1 MERMMKI
8 WLAAVLCVALTG
20 GAALSEPVVSPVEVE
35 VEAATLNDAPS
46 FDIEVPEIEA
56 PEIEMDIEAPELEQ
70 TAPQTPQSNEA
81 ESDTLESNSTLVIKD
96 RITYEISDG
105 EATVVGVDKII
116 AEAYIRDTVKGFPV
130 RHIAP
135 EAFAGCKKLWNVV
148 IPTSVTD
155 IGAMAFANCKALVF
169 VSIPESV
176 TSIGPYAFQG
186 CTMISHFELPEGLT
200 EISEGLF
207 EGCELMWK
215 ITLPSTLKVISDNAF
230 HKCLSLR
237 EFQLPVGLEEIGIS
251 AFESCEAMKRL
262 TIPEGISVIPD
273 YAFKNCL
280 DLRKVSLPSTL
291 TSIGASAFYCCDS
304 LRTLTLPAAV
314 SEIGPLAFAYCEDLR
329 TLSIPG
335 RVQKLSYGAFF
346 HCVLLEEVVVNP
358 GVEEIESYCFAQ
370 CKNLKKVCIFDS
382 VTEMGDDVFTGGK
395 SSIIDVNGD
404 IVLEEP
410 LTQPRKLKLYVR
422 PNSVALDY
430 AVEYRIPYTIQK
442 IEATSVTIVEG
453 DRMTLYV
460 GHPVQLT
467 AVQEPANAETKLKWS
482 SSSSR
487 VSVSSTGLL
496 TPKRSGKATIQVR
509 TENGKKDKI
518 TVTVIDASSVRI
530 DEGSTATMKVG
541 GTLQLHATVLPAE
554 VAPKLTWT
562 SGSSKIATVSS
573 TGLVRARRKGRVSI
587 YVKTSNGRKAKI
599 SITVTD

>member
-8 WLAAVLCVALTG
+8 WLAAVLCLTLTG
-20 GAALSEPVVSPVEVE
+20 GAALSEPVAPFMAVE
-35 VEAATLNDAPS
+35 TPPLNDAPS
-46 FDIEVPEIEA
+46 LDIEALEIG
-56 PEIEMDIEAPELEQ
+56 MDVEAPELEQ
-70 TAPQTPQSNEA
+70 TVPETPLSNETD
-81 ESDTLESNSTLVIKD
+81 SDTSESNGMLVIRD
-96 RITYEISDG
+96 RITYEISGG

-116 AEAYIRDTVKGFPV
+116 AEAYIRDMVKGFPV

-135 EAFAGCKKLWNVV
+135 EAFADCKKLWKVE
-148 IPTSVTD
+148 IPASVTD
-155 IGAMAFANCKALVF
+155 IGAMAFADCKALVF

-176 TSIGPYAFQG
+176 ASIGPYAFRG

-207 EGCELMWK
+207 EDCELMWK

-230 HKCLSLR
+230 HRCLALK
-237 EFQLPVGLEEIGIS
+237 EFVLPEGLEEIGIS
-251 AFESCEAMKRL
+251 AFESCEAMQQV
-262 TIPEGISVIPD
+262 TIPAGISAIPD

-280 DLRKVSLPSTL
+280 DLRKVSLPSGL
-291 TSIGASAFYCCDS
+291 ASIGASAFYCCDS
-304 LRTLTLPAAV
+304 LRTLSLPATV
-314 SEIGPLAFAYCEDLR
+314 KEIGPLAFAYCEDLR

-335 RVQKLSYGAFF
+335 KVRVLSYGAFF
-346 HCVLLEEVVVNP
+346 HCPLLEEVMVNS

-370 CKNLKKVCIFDS
+370 CKKLLKVCIFDS
-382 VTEMGDDVFTGGK
+382 VTVMGDDVFTGGK
-395 SSIIDVNGD
+395 SSAIDVEGD

-430 AVEYRIPYTIQK
+430 AVEYGIPYTIKK

-467 AVQEPANAETKLKWS
+467 AVQEPANAETKVKWS
-482 SSSSR
+482 SDSSR
-487 VSVSSTGLL
+487 VAVSSTGLL

-518 TVTVIDASSVRI
+518 TVTVIDASSIRI
-530 DEGSTATMKVG
+530 DEGSTATMRVG
-541 GTLQLHATVLPAE
+541 ETLQLHATVSPAE
-554 VAPKLTWT
+554 VTPKLTWT
-562 SGSSKIATVSS
+562 SGSRKTATVSN
-573 TGLVRARRKGRVSI
+573 TGLVKALRKGRVSI
-587 YVKTSNGRKAKI
+587 YVKTGNGRKAKI
-599 SITVTD
+599 SITVTN